1 MFNKKI
7 LLAVD
12 GSANSMRAAEYVA
25 SMLKMCPEIK
35 VTIIYVIP
43 QYLPDFKSS
52 EKITDTV
59 QELADKAVNFA
70 KKILA
75 SETENINTVIKKGSV
90 AKEITD
96 FAKKEGF
103 NLIVMGSRGLT
114 AVEGITLG
122 SISHEV
128 LTLTQIPILFVK

>member
-52 EKITDTV
+52 EKTTDTV

-75 SETENINTVIKKGSV
+75 SETENINTVIKK
-90 AKEITD
+90 A
-96 FAKKEGF
+96 ALQKK
-103 NLIVMGSRGLT
+103 SQTSQKKKDLT
-114 AVEGITLG
+114 
-122 SISHEV
+122 
-128 LTLTQIPILFVK
+128 